1 MLRVDSEDTFDLTTE
16 EFSMMIRNI
25 KHIIETERI
34 DGIILQDYNKGV
46 LTESIIVNVIE
57 LASKTTYLL
66 Q

>member
-46 LTESIIVNVIE
+46 LTESLIVNVIE